1 MAARKEWADGA
12 LSQRKAYFASVRAEE
27 QRQQKE
33 GTVVRAKGKRPGRP
47 PGKGKS
53 EVSNYRSKNSKD
65 VYGAVGNTSQL
76 LFDPEDLV
84 IVEDPKH
91 PLYDERVNLPLSQAL
106 IANILHIGRVIEP
119 VVVRKNPETGDVEV
133 VAGRQRVRAVREINK
148 HPSHKKDPMRVPAV
162 VDRSKEDQLL
172 DIIVSENE
180 IRENDSPLVRA
191 EKMRRLLGRGKTEG
205 ELSTLFGVSTQLVK
219 NTLALLDATSAV
231 KKAVDS
237 GRISVNSAYKLA
249 KMPAEEQREKVAQLV
264 IEAPTSPGRKNP
276 KRRRAAEIVDG
287 AGGLRGKKE
296 IEKMLDEIGET
307 DQIAENARLVAT
319 SVLEWVLGKGDLKE
333 FYDVQEEIEVEDEGP
348 VSGAMEE

>member
-1 MAARKEWADGA
+1 
-12 LSQRKAYFASVRAEE
+12 V
-27 QRQQKE
+27 
-33 GTVVRAKGKRPGRP
+33 GKVKKP
-47 PGKGKS
+47 PGKGIQ
-53 EVSNYRSKNSKD
+53 NYRSKNSKD

-119 VVVRKNPETGDVEV
+119 VVVRKNPETGEVEV
-133 VAGRQRVRAVREINK
+133 VAGRQRVRAVREINR
-148 HPSHKKDPMRVPAV
+148 SRKKDPLRVPAV
-162 VDRSKEDQLL
+162 VDRSKDDQLL

-205 ELSTLFGVSTQLVK
+205 ELSTLFGVSPQLVK

-231 KKAVDS
+231 KKAVDA

-249 KMPAEEQREKVAQLV
+249 KMPADEQREKVAQLQA
-264 IEAPTSPGRKNP
+264 EAPTSPGKKNP

-287 AGGLRGKKE
+287 DGGMRGKKE
-296 IEKMLDEIGET
+296 IEKMLAELADT
-307 DQIAENARLVAT
+307 DDIKEGARLVAT

-333 FYDVQEEIEVEDEGP
+333 FYDVEEEGEEELGDEPVDGNTRAVEG
-348 VSGAMEE
+348 

>member
-1 MAARKEWADGA
+1 VAR
-12 LSQRKAYFASVRAEE
+12 
-27 QRQQKE
+27 
-33 GTVVRAKGKRPGRP
+33 GKKPGRP
-47 PGKGKS
+47 PGKG
-53 EVSNYRSKNSKD
+53 KNSKD

-84 IVEDPKH
+84 IVTDPKH

-119 VVVRKNPETGDVEV
+119 VVVRKNPETGAVEV
-133 VAGRQRVRAVREINK
+133 VAGRQRVRAVREINR
-148 HPSHKKDPMRVPAV
+148 HPSRKKDPMRVPAV
-162 VDRSKEDQLL
+162 VDRSKDDQLL

-205 ELSTLFGVSTQLVK
+205 ELSTLFGVSPQLVK
-219 NTLALLDATSAV
+219 NTLALLDATSTV

-249 KMPAEEQREKVAQLV
+249 KMGPDEQREKVAQLLT
-264 IEAPTSPGRKNP
+264 EAPTSPGKKNP

-287 AGGLRGKKE
+287 AGGVRGKKE
-296 IEKMLDEIGET
+296 IEKMLAEIADT
-307 DQIAENARLVAT
+307 DDIKEGARLVAT

-333 FYDVQEEIEVEDEGP
+333 FYDVEEVEEDLMDPDVGTAVEG
-348 VSGAMEE
+348 